1 MLTAINAGTGVGDM
15 ETAVQPDSDRLK
27 KACMDFES
35 IFINEMLKN
44 ADRSSFGDHGL
55 LKGNDGKIIKSMF
68 NQTLAETL
76 TTGDGMGLGHLL
88 FEKLNK
94 DAQENTGQENGAS

>member
-1 MLTAINAGTGVGDM
+1 MFTGINPGNSPGAM
-15 ETAVQPDSDRLK
+15 AAAVQTDSDRLE

-44 ADRSSFGDHGL
+44 ADRSSSGDHGL

-76 TTGDGMGLGHLL
+76 TTGEGMGLGHLL
-88 FEKLNK
+88 FEKLNE
-94 DAQENTGQENGAS
+94 DAKENTSQENKAT

>member
-1 MLTAINAGTGVGDM
+1 MLTAINAGTGAI

-44 ADRSSFGDHGL
+44 ADRSSFGDQGL

-76 TTGDGMGLGHLL
+76 VTGDGMGLGNLL

-94 DAQENTGQENGAS
+94 DTAEDIGQENGAS

>member
-1 MLTAINAGTGVGDM
+1 MFTGINTGTGSGAM
-15 ETAVQPDSDRLK
+15 ETAVKPDSDSLK

-44 ADRSSFGDHGL
+44 ADRSSTGDHGL

-76 TTGDGMGLGHLL
+76 VTGDGMGLGQLL
-88 FEKLNK
+88 FEKLNGDEK
-94 DAQENTGQENGAS
+94 ENISQENGAS